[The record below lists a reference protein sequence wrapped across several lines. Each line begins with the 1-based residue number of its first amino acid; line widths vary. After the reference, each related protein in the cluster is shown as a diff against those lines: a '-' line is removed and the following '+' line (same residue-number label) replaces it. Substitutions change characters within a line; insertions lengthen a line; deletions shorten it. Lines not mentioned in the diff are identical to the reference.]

1 MNKVITEITNLGEK
15 DCFYLVERYKEEFSY
30 PLHKHEELE
39 LNFVAHCRGAR
50 RIVGDSMEVLG
61 EYDLCLVG
69 GGLEHVWEQHECR
82 SSKIHEITIQF
93 SRNLLSEQFL
103 AKNPMRPINKLME
116 NAKLG
121 IAYGT
126 DAIMPVYAKLVS
138 LTEAQPGFGSVLAFL
153 DLLHELSMQ
162 EDYHLLASKSFSSV
176 SNTHDSRRV
185 RRVQEYIDQ
194 NFQKEIR
201 LNDLASLAG
210 MTPTAFSRFFHL
222 HTHKTVSD
230 YTIDIRLGHATRML
244 VDSSHSVAEICY
256 ACGFNNI
263 SNFNRIFKKKK
274 GCSPTIFR
282 ENYHKSKIII

>member
-39 LNFVAHCRGAR
+39 LNFVAHCKGAR

-93 SRNLLSEQFL
+93 SQNLLSEQFL
-103 AKNPMRPINKLME
+103 AKNPMRPIQKMME

-126 DAIMPVYAKLVS
+126 DAIMPVYAKLMNQARAS
-138 LTEAQPGFGSVLAFL
+138 PACLPRMTAAGCAGFRSI
-153 DLLHELSMQ
+153 ST
-162 EDYHLLASKSFSSV
+162 SI
-176 SNTHDSRRV
+176 SRPRS
-185 RRVQEYIDQ
+185 DW
-194 NFQKEIR
+194 
-201 LNDLASLAG
+201 
-210 MTPTAFSRFFHL
+210 PTW
-222 HTHKTVSD
+222 
-230 YTIDIRLGHATRML
+230 
-244 VDSSHSVAEICY
+244 
-256 ACGFNNI
+256 
-263 SNFNRIFKKKK
+263 
-274 GCSPTIFR
+274 PTWQA
-282 ENYHKSKIII
+282 